1 MLERN
6 TLYISLII
14 YLVSA
19 GFIVYY
25 KPSFL
30 FTNDKK
36 TKLKQFGTG
45 NNRNKSIFPFW
56 FILFVI
62 GIIIYFIVSVILDK
76 VDYLTVDSS

>member
-6 TLYISLII
+6 ALYISIII
-14 YLVSA
+14 YLIIA
-19 GFIVYY
+19 GFIIYY

-36 TKLKQFGTG
+36 NKLKQFGTG
-45 NNRNKSIFPFW
+45 PNKNKSIFPFW

-62 GIIIYFIVSVILDK
+62 GILIYFVVNIVVNK
-76 VDYLTVDSS
+76 VDYLSLDSS

>member
-6 TLYISLII
+6 ALYISLII
-14 YLVSA
+14 YLISA
-19 GFIVYY
+19 GFIIYY

-45 NNRNKSIFPFW
+45 NKKNKSIFPFW

-62 GIIIYFIVSVILDK
+62 GILIYFIVNIIVNKLDYK
-76 VDYLTVDSS
+76 SMDI

>member
-6 TLYISLII
+6 ALYISLII
-14 YLVSA
+14 YLIST
-19 GFIVYY
+19 GFIIYY

-45 NNRNKSIFPFW
+45 NNKNKSIFPFW

-62 GIIIYFIVSVILDK
+62 GILIYFIVNIIVNKLDYK
-76 VDYLTVDSS
+76 SMDIV

>member
-6 TLYISLII
+6 ALYISLII
-14 YLVSA
+14 YLISA
-19 GFIVYY
+19 GLIVYY
-25 KPSFL
+25 KPKFL

-36 TKLKQFGTG
+36 TKLKQIGTG

-62 GIIIYFIVSVILDK
+62 GILVYFIVNIMVNK
-76 VDYLTVDSS
+76 VEYLSLDSS